1 MSRRSDPVK
10 IQKYCVKHF
19 LFSQLYRIQI
29 PVHRPRP
36 RLPALCRFLWSSC
49 GEPQQTGSSQSVRI
63 LSSHHCQFKSK
74 CFTTAAQ
81 EEWDVCYWACWW
93 VDSSATPVCLSKYPR
108 VALMHPCECVYQCK
122 YQSVYLLHILST
134 GSLHHMSF
142 MMHPLKGFACPS
154 CLKVGRESVNHYNV
168 GNIQKLYFVPC
179 IAAARKSSHFQRQR
193 FELKCFPPHVQWT
206 AGSLYMWPC
215 EMHPLPLP
223 WESVWVWV
231 IWSDISKSM

>member
-1 MSRRSDPVK
+1 MFWFCVSRRSDPVK

-19 LFSQLYRIQI
+19 LFSQLYRIQTESI
-29 PVHRPRP
+29 KKLLPVHRPRP

-63 LSSHHCQFKSK
+63 SSSHHCQFKSK

-154 CLKVGRESVNHYNV
+154 CLKVGLCVRW
-168 GNIQKLYFVPC
+168 KC
-179 IAAARKSSHFQRQR
+179 KSLQCR
-193 FELKCFPPHVQWT
+193 
-206 AGSLYMWPC
+206 
-215 EMHPLPLP
+215 
-223 WESVWVWV
+223 
-231 IWSDISKSM
+231 